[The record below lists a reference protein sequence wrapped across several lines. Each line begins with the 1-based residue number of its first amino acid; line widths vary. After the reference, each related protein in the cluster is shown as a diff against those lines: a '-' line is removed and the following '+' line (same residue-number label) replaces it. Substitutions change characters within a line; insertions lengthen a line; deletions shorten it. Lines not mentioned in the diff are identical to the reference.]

1 MGRGAGNAETEL
13 MLACDTEKRKNI
25 KGFHLNNLLEELKK
39 LKDKLDWGSSFAMHL
54 LQKWVLPSFY
64 DGSYTKE
71 D

>member
-39 LKDKLDWGSSFAMHL
+39 IKR
-54 LQKWVLPSFY
+54 
-64 DGSYTKE
+64 
-71 D
+71 